1 MNILS
6 CVVPTEQQQTQ
17 MEHPPASATPKPM
30 FHPVP
35 FSNEDMAV
43 FNKDINGGV
52 VCVAIDTSNP
62 ASPLWVNFAALKN
75 FVKLHLYHWNRPI
88 HANTP
93 LAIEQRSIH
102 LGILLKITHVTNLA
116 FRHNCILTQW
126 IDLRKL
132 LKVTIATK
140 MDNLYLAT
148 YPHHEYDIL
157 EIEKVGLEHAKV
169 ELRHDIIDEAHIKD
183 VIKFSR
189 LMAAKLYGLHFV

>member
-1 MNILS
+1 M
-6 CVVPTEQQQTQ
+6 EQQ
-17 MEHPPASATPKPM
+17 PASAKPKLM

-35 FSNEDMAV
+35 FSNEDIAM
-43 FNKDINGGV
+43 FNNVANGGV
-52 VCVAIDTSNP
+52 VCVAIDASKP
-62 ASPLWVNFAALKN
+62 DSPLWVNFAALKN

-102 LGILLKITHVTNLA
+102 LGILLKINHVTNLA

-169 ELRHDIIDEAHIKD
+169 ELRHDIIDETHIKD

-189 LMAAKLYGLHFV
+189 LMAAKLYGLYFA

>member
-17 MEHPPASATPKPM
+17 MEHSPASATPKPI
-30 FHPVP
+30 FQPVH

-93 LAIEQRSIH
+93 LAIEQRSI
-102 LGILLKITHVTNLA
+102 LLDILLKITYVINLA

-169 ELRHDIIDEAHIKD
+169 ELRHDIIDETHIKD

>member
-1 MNILS
+1 MVQPL
-6 CVVPTEQQQTQ
+6 
-17 MEHPPASATPKPM
+17 ASAKPKLM

-35 FSNEDMAV
+35 FSVEDIAV
-43 FNKDINGGV
+43 FNNVANRGI

-62 ASPLWVNFAALKN
+62 ESPLWVNLIALINFA
-75 FVKLHLYHWNRPI
+75 KLHLYYWNSAI

-93 LAIEQRSIH
+93 LAIEQRSI
-102 LGILLKITHVTNLA
+102 LLDILLKITHVTNLA
-116 FRHNCILTQW
+116 VRHDCIIIQW
-126 IDLRKL
+126 VDFRKL
-132 LKVTIATK
+132 LKATITTK

-169 ELRHDIIDEAHIKD
+169 ELGYDIIDEAHIKD

-189 LMAAKLYGLHFV
+189 LMAAKLYGLYFS